1 MRIKQIRK
9 VEGFFW
15 IGIGVLICLLAWK
28 SKLGSFRE
36 PGPGFVAL
44 ISGLFVSIVGLVMG
58 LPEFFP
64 KISLRNG
71 TDFDQTFSIAS
82 WPRLIYTMVLLLS
95 YGLLLNTLGYLL
107 TTFLVMWGLFYDRE
121 KSRLVSSCLASLA
134 SVGVTYLVFEVWLR
148 CQFPRGFFPWW

>member
-71 TDFDQTFSIAS
+71 TDFNQTFSIAS